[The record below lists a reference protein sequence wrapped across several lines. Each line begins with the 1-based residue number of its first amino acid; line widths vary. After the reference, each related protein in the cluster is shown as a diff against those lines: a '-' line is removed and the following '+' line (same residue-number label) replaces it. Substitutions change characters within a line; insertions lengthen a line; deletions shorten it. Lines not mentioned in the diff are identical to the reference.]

1 MRTFS
6 ITIDGPAGAGKS
18 TLARRLAETLG
29 FLYVD
34 TGALYRAVGLFV
46 AKKGKNTK
54 NPSEVIP
61 LLHQIDIEMKMG
73 ADGIQHMFLQGEDVT
88 EEIRLNQ
95 VSQYASQVSAIPEV
109 RDFLMETQRGA
120 AKTKN
125 VVMDG
130 RDIGTV
136 VLPDAD
142 IKIFLTASPEKRAE
156 RRQKEL
162 QEKGTTISFEKLLA
176 DIQVR
181 DEADMNRS
189 IAPLKPAGDAII
201 VDTSNLDLEE
211 SLIALQNIVTHPYDA
226 LIVS

>member
-6 ITIDGPAGAGKS
+6 IAIDGPAGAGKS

-211 SLIALQNIVTHPYDA
+211 SLIALQNIVKETIT
-226 LIVS
+226 L

>member
-6 ITIDGPAGAGKS
+6 IAIDGPAGAGKS

-95 VSQYASQVSAIPEV
+95 VSQYAFQVSAIPEV

-211 SLIALQNIVTHPYDA
+211 SLIALQNIVKETIT
-226 LIVS
+226 L